1 MNPRQATKYMYW
13 YGEKMEAGDTP
24 TKEEVAHFKE
34 AKTVSIATV
43 KKYMRLDPEDWK
55 YTPGEPFIW

>member
-34 AKTVSIATV
+34 AKTV
-43 KKYMRLDPEDWK
+43 PEDWK

>member
-1 MNPRQATKYMYW
+1 MYW